1 MSEQSEQSEPVVF
14 TPCVEKLPKTR
25 VSSSRKKTSVSE
37 IRPSAYSITRRS
49 EIVLS
54 HVTDYTVS
62 ELKHVLEILGAKKTG
77 TKQVLLTRVIE
88 WVDHHIRST
97 LIQRIYRGWRLR
109 KVYNWFIKSELAR
122 DKCMNCTDFYNLD
135 NLSDIPKYK
144 FVAFSDISGVWYGF
158 SVYSL
163 YTLCKPHQPPTSSSS
178 SSNARSSKMSL
189 AINPYTR
196 TPIPRDV
203 VCNVL
208 RLPEISYIRHQF
220 SDVSESVTELNELT
234 HETRYELRVVQLFQ
248 TINELG
254 NYSNPVW
261 FLELTNHKLLG
272 LIAHLRDIWYY
283 RAELGHVIRHNICP
297 GGNPFAPSLH
307 NTDTTMLLDL
317 SLKHRVLDILTRF
330 VTRGIDTDSKTLGAT
345 FVLCALTL
353 VSESAATALPWLY
366 ASVHLGNA
374 GV

>member
-1 MSEQSEQSEPVVF
+1 M
-14 TPCVEKLPKTR
+14 
-25 VSSSRKKTSVSE
+25 
-37 IRPSAYSITRRS
+37 
-49 EIVLS
+49 
-54 HVTDYTVS
+54 
-62 ELKHVLEILGAKKTG
+62 
-77 TKQVLLTRVIE
+77 LLHRVIE
-88 WVDHHIRST
+88 WITHHIHT
-97 LIQRIYRGWRLR
+97 TTIQRIYRGWRLR
-109 KVYNWFIKSELAR
+109 KVYNWFKRSELAR
-122 DKCMNCTDFYNLD
+122 SKCMNCTDFYNLD
-135 NLSDIPKYK
+135 ALDDIPKYK
-144 FVAFSDISGVWYGF
+144 FVAFSDGSGVWYGF

-163 YTLCKPHQPPTSSSS
+163 YTLCKPHAP
-178 SSNARSSKMSL
+178 SSNGSRSSKMSL

-220 SDVSESVTELNELT
+220 SEISESVIELDELSP
-234 HETRYELRVVQLFQ
+234 ETRYELRVVQLFQ

-261 FLELTNHKLLG
+261 FLELTTHKLLG

-283 RAELGHVIRHNICP
+283 RAELGHMIRHNICH
-297 GGNPFAPSLH
+297 GGNPFAPSIH
-307 NTDTTMLLDL
+307 NTDNSIMLDL
-317 SLKHRVLDILTRF
+317 ALKHRVLDILNRF
-330 VTRGIDTDSKTLGAT
+330 VTRGVDTDSKTLGAT